1 MAETSTRELASS
13 RARGTRVVAVF
24 CALAILLAVLFA
36 LNLCLGTFEIPLSE
50 LWGILASGNDGTTAS
65 QVVWEI
71 RLPRLV
77 AAVVLGGALALS
89 GFLLQTF
96 FNNPIASPYVLGV
109 SSGAEF
115 AVALVM
121 IAVVGSAGQLSSWML
136 VVAAFAGALVVMLV
150 VLLISRRIASMAT
163 LILAGVMIGYVCS
176 AGTDFLVTF
185 ASDADIVNLRN
196 WSKGSFSGVGWD
208 DVGVMCAIVVPCAV
222 AVFLLAKPTGAFL
235 LGEDYA
241 RSVGVRLVPFRVALV
256 LLSSL
261 LAATVTAF
269 AGPISFVGV
278 AAPHIVKRLL
288 GTAKPLYV
296 VPAAFLGGAVFCLFC
311 DLIARMAFAPTEMS
325 ISAVTAIFGAP
336 VVIAI
341 LLHRRKGAQT

>member
-1 MAETSTRELASS
+1 MAEASTRELASG
-13 RARGTRVVAVF
+13 RARRTRVVAVF
-24 CALAILLAVLFA
+24 CALAVLLVALFA

-50 LWGILASGNDGTTAS
+50 LWGILVSGNDGTTAS

-77 AAVVLGGALALS
+77 AAVVLGGSLALS

-208 DVGVMCAIVVPCAV
+208 DVGVMCTIVVPCAA
-222 AVFLLAKPTGAFL
+222 AVFLLSKPTGAFL

-341 LLHRRKGAQT
+341 LLHRRKGAQA